1 MSVPPYAL
9 AVCIGRFQPFHLGHR
24 SVLVQALAQA
34 SRCLVLLGSAH
45 QARTPAQPWTW
56 QERAEM
62 LRQALPEELR
72 ERVEV
77 QPLRDHHDEQR
88 WADSV
93 RALVAAALPEGGRV
107 LLAGHFKDASSAWV
121 RDFPQWK
128 LWAVPGF
135 GAYDAR
141 TVRDALLG
149 AGADGAQAA
158 LLRMAP
164 LLHANTQEFLRD
176 WLDQGHL
183 PALVAEWQ
191 ALARGRAEWAGSP
204 YPPVFVT
211 VDAVIR
217 CQGRV
222 LLIRRG
228 QAPGLGLLAVPGGFL
243 EQRDTVYQSAVRE
256 LEEETGLAMLEPAL
270 RQCLKAVAV
279 FDRPDRSQRGR
290 VITHAHYFDLGER
303 ALPAVQAGDDARDAQ
318 WVPIAELA
326 ELEPQFHDDHFQMLD
341 HFLGVLR
348 P

>member
-1 MSVPPYAL
+1 MSVLAYDL
-9 AVCIGRFQPFHLGHR
+9 AVCIGRFQPFHRGHAA
-24 SVLVQALAQA
+24 VLREALAQA
-34 SRCLVLLGSAH
+34 RRCLVLLGSAC

-62 LRQALPEELR
+62 LLQALPEELR
-72 ERVEV
+72 ERVDL
-77 QPLRDHHDEQR
+77 QPLRDHHAEQR

-93 RALVAAALPEGGRV
+93 RARVDAALPGGGRV

-121 RDFPQWK
+121 RDFPQYK

-135 GAYDAR
+135 GAYAAS

-149 AGADGAQAA
+149 ATPGQAQAA
-158 LLRMAP
+158 LTRMAP
-164 LLHANTQEFLRD
+164 QLHPNTQEFLRG
-176 WLDQGHL
+176 WLDQGHW
-183 PALVAEWQ
+183 PALAAEWQ
-191 ALARGRAEWAGSP
+191 ALARGRAEWAGAP

-211 VDAVIR
+211 VDAVIH

-270 RQCLKAVAV
+270 RQCLQAVAV

-290 VITHAHYFDLGER
+290 VLTHAHYFDLGDR
-303 ALPAVQAGDDARDAQ
+303 ALPAVQAGDDARDAE
-318 WVPIAELA
+318 WVAVADLA
-326 ELEPQFHDDHFQMLD
+326 GLQDQFHDDHYQMLEY
-341 HFLGVLR
+341 FLGLPR
-348 P
+348 A